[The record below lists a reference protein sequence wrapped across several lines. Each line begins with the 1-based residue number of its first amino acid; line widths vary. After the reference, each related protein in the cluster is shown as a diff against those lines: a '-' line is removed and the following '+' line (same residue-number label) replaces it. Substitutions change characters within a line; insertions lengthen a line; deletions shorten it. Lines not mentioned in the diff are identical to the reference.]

1 MIIKGYLFSLA
12 FGVLCISI
20 SGLFYKLGVK
30 TIYTRKITHILI
42 GFEWVILYHYFATTI
57 HFAIICFAFLLL
69 LLISYVF
76 NMFPQLSSQKENA
89 PGTIYYGIAMNIMG
103 IVILFIPEMI
113 LPFGIGVFCTSFGDG
128 FAGVF
133 GNIKKYNFHIFENKT
148 FFGSISCFVF
158 CLLSTVTI
166 SCIYELNLEFHYI
179 LFISIF
185 ATELELVSKKGIDNI
200 LVTLGAS
207 ILAYFLSY
215 HSEHTLN
222 YIVPILLTVPT
233 IILVKKKHALDN
245 QGIIIALILNAL
257 ATIAFGNKG
266 FIVLITFFIGSII
279 ADKVKKSKTKLPT
292 ETRNA
297 IQVVSNGA
305 MSGLSAFLYI
315 LNPHKIFLLLF
326 ISALA
331 EALSDTVASG
341 IGALSKKSYDPFKRK
356 NVSRGT
362 SGGMSII
369 GTISSF
375 VASSL
380 MASLSFLFTELTI
393 IDALIIAFS
402 GFAGAIFD
410 SWLGSC
416 AQAIY
421 ICRKCKCVVEEK
433 KHCEE
438 ACDKISGVVWIDN
451 NVVNLFS
458 TVFSGIFTIIVFVFC
473 N

>member
-1 MIIKGYLFSLA
+1 MILKGYLFSLA
-12 FGVLCISI
+12 YGIFCIVL

-30 TIYTRKITHILI
+30 TTYTRKITHILI

-57 HFAIICFAFLLL
+57 HFTIICFIFLSI
-69 LLISYVF
+69 LLISYIC

-89 PGTIYYGIAMNIMG
+89 PGTIYYGIAMSIMG
-103 IVILFIPEMI
+103 IAILFVPEMI

-133 GNIKKYNFHIFENKT
+133 GNIKKYNFYVFENKT
-148 FFGSISCFVF
+148 FFGSSACFVF
-158 CLLSTVTI
+158 CLLSATAI
-166 SCIYELNLEFHYI
+166 SHVYELNLAIHSI
-179 LFISIF
+179 LFISVF

-200 LVTLGAS
+200 LVTVGISTLT
-207 ILAYFLSY
+207 YFLSY
-215 HSEHTLN
+215 HSERTLN
-222 YIVPILLTVPT
+222 YIVPILLTVP
-233 IILVKKKHALDN
+233 IVILIKKKRALN
-245 QGIIIALILNAL
+245 NGGIIVALILNAL

-266 FIVLITFFIGSII
+266 FIILISFFIGSII
-279 ADKVKKSKTKLPT
+279 ADKVKKSKAKVPS

-297 IQVVSNGA
+297 IQVVSNGSV
-305 MSGLSAFLYI
+305 SGLAAFLYI
-315 LNPHKIFLLLF
+315 LYPRKIFVLLF

-341 IGALSKKSYDPFKRK
+341 MGAISQKSYDPFKRK
-356 NVSRGT
+356 YVERGM

-375 VASSL
+375 LASLLIST
-380 MASLSFLFTELTI
+380 LSFLFIELTV
-393 IDALIIAFS
+393 IDAIIIAFS

-416 AQAIY
+416 AQIKY
-421 ICRKCKCVVEEK
+421 ICRKCNCVVEEK
-433 KHCEE
+433 NHCEE
-438 ACDKISGVVWIDN
+438 ACDKKSGFAWIDN
-451 NVVNLFS
+451 NIVNLLS
-458 TVFSGIFTIIVFVFC
+458 TVFSGILSIIVFVLC